1 MRNLGSNVRTS
12 IDADRLNLIA
22 SFVSVAEH
30 LSFIAAANVIG
41 TSPSTVSRK
50 VSRLEDALGLRLLEP
65 TNPRVALTD
74 AVRSY
79 NAPSGDIFNNLAD
92 PGTMIDALKSA
103 PS

>member
-50 VSRLEDALGLRLLEP
+50 VSRLEDALGLRLFER
-65 TNPRVALTD
+65 TTRRVALTE
-74 AVRSY
+74 AGRLYHPPCVLK
-79 NAPSGDIFNNLAD
+79 FNQ
-92 PGTMIDALKSA
+92 PALPDQIIASL
-103 PS
+103 